1 MNAKVLQ
8 YLTEIEEKIDS
19 LSKEELKE
27 LVRDLR
33 VTEMG
38 AVLENKII
46 DPSLLDINSPEFLRQ
61 T

>member
-1 MNAKVLQ
+1 MSPKILQ

-33 VTEMG
+33 VTEMD
-38 AVLENKII
+38 AALERQIV